1 MADKDEYIEVPF
13 LTLRGYKVPLL
24 KVEIDC
30 PKLGGRVL
38 VYALPD
44 SGSRFSLINR
54 KTLTDCFDSLED
66 RFVDFVALTNLNVI
80 TKRYRLQLHFLEL
93 GESFEIPLAVAD
105 FGEMT
110 GVFPSLVLGR
120 DDFFSRV
127 TICFVNSSK
136 LIVSRRTSY

>member
-1 MADKDEYIEVPF
+1 MADKDDYIEVPF

-44 SGSRFSLINR
+44 SGSRFSLLNR

-80 TKRYRLQLHFLEL
+80 TKRYRL
-93 GESFEIPLAVAD
+93 
-105 FGEMT
+105 
-110 GVFPSLVLGR
+110 
-120 DDFFSRV
+120 
-127 TICFVNSSK
+127 
-136 LIVSRRTSY
+136 